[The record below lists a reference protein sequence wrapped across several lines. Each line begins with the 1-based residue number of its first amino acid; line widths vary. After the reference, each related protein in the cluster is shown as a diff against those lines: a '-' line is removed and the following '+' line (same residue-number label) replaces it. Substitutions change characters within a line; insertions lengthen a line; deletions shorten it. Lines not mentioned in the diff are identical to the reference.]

1 MKKILSLLTLLAC
14 ISMTSVATEN
24 KKSVKITKIHAVGGN
39 IKIKIKN
46 DTDDEV
52 TVYSGSGNSSYRLQ
66 KNIVTTISMEEGAK
80 LFDYNGGKKGRVL
93 LTVSADMDGKL
104 QLYSKL

>member
-1 MKKILSLLTLLAC
+1 MKKILSLLILLAC
-14 ISMTSVATEN
+14 VSMNSEATKT
-24 KKSVKITKIHAVGGN
+24 KKSNNIIKAHAVGGN

-46 DTDDEV
+46 DTDDIV
-52 TVYSGSGNSSYRLQ
+52 TVYSGSGNSSYRLL
-66 KNIVTTISMEEGAK
+66 KNIVTTIVMEEGAK

-93 LTVSADMDGKL
+93 LEVSADMDGKL